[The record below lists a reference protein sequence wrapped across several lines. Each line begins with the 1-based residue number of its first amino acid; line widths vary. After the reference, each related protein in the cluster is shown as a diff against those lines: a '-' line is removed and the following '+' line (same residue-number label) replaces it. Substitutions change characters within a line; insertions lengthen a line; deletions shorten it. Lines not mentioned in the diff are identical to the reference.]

1 MFALPCLS
9 LWSVVLQCPQLK
21 VIFHEDNQ
29 TMIRIMVTG
38 VNQTMRYMSRTHRI
52 PIAWM
57 HEVFQSGQVLL
68 RYETSA
74 KMAADIYTKAF
85 NDTEKWTMAQWLIN
99 VVEPDRILEQ
109 VEFVRLEESADIPP
123 ESEPSLEDAL
133 ATVISFGDYP
143 TYVWDLG
150 FERLFGPP
158 VEE

>member
-1 MFALPCLS
+1 
-9 LWSVVLQCPQLK
+9 
-21 VIFHEDNQ
+21 
-29 TMIRIMVTG
+29 
-38 VNQTMRYMSRTHRI
+38 
-52 PIAWM
+52 
-57 HEVFQSGQVLL
+57 
-68 RYETSA
+68 
-74 KMAADIYTKAF
+74 
-85 NDTEKWTMAQWLIN
+85 MAQWLIN